1 VPNGR
6 RGTRISCKIPLTITG
21 LDAAHLFSEPCTAI
35 LVNLQ
40 GCAARSG
47 QPLEVGTEVRLE
59 GLPAGS
65 NVTARV
71 VNCISPGK
79 YEKFWLLGLA
89 LDEPGNVWGIE
100 TPPEDWHSEAM
111 TVEGQEHLETRRVLK
126 TTPTEGSSNSVRRP
140 TENTVFNGSATLCH
154 SKAFA
159 LSFPEATDLAF
170 AKPAPSA
177 RPLILCLEDDESYLR
192 LRKAVL
198 EQNGYNVI
206 GVSAEKD
213 ALSTLRE
220 APVCMVLA
228 DHMLRGT
235 TGTALAA
242 KMKRIKPDVPVV
254 LYSGKQPETLANV
267 DVFINKDVSTQE
279 FLSLVRDVMKRY
291 SS

>member
-1 VPNGR
+1 MISVPSGR

-21 LDAAHLFSEPCTAI
+21 LDSARPFSEPCTAI
-35 LVNLQ
+35 LVNPQ
-40 GCAARSG
+40 GCAARFG
-47 QPLEVGTEVRLE
+47 RPLEVGAAVRLE

-79 YEKFWLLGLA
+79 YEKFWLVGLA

-100 TPPEDWHSEAM
+100 TPPEDWDKDTS
-111 TVEGQEHLETRRVLK
+111 T
-126 TTPTEGSSNSVRRP
+126 
-140 TENTVFNGSATLCH
+140 
-154 SKAFA
+154 A
-159 LSFPEATDLAF
+159 LALPSGAATDL
-170 AKPAPSA
+170 PSQTLTSHV
-177 RPLILCLEDDESYLR
+177 RPLILCLEDEASYLR

-198 EQNGYNVI
+198 EKNGYNVI
-206 GVSAEKD
+206 GVNAAKD
-213 ALSTLRE
+213 ALDTLRE

-242 KMKRIKPDVPVV
+242 EMKLIKPDVPVV
-254 LYSGKQPETLANV
+254 LYSGQQPETLTNV
-267 DVFINKDVSTQE
+267 DVFIKKDVSTQD
-279 FLSLVRDVMKRY
+279 FLGLVRDVMKRY

>member
-1 VPNGR
+1 VSKGR

-21 LDAAHLFSEPCTAI
+21 LDAAHPFSEAGTAI
-35 LVNLQ
+35 LVNPQ
-40 GCAARSG
+40 GCAVRSG

-59 GLPAGS
+59 GLPVGS

-71 VNCISPGK
+71 LNCISPGK

-100 TPPEDWHSEAM
+100 TPPQDWLA
-111 TVEGQEHLETRRVLK
+111 ETSVLPNSD
-126 TTPTEGSSNSVRRP
+126 PTEADSGSVRGH
-140 TENTVFNGSATLCH
+140 TENTVFTDSATLCH
-154 SKAFA
+154 SKTFA
-159 LSFPEATDLAF
+159 ASPWDTTDLALK
-170 AKPAPSA
+170 KPTPSA
-177 RPLILCLEDDESYLR
+177 RPLILCLEDNESYLR

-198 EQNGYNVI
+198 EKEGYNVI
-206 GVSAEKD
+206 GVSTEKE
-213 ALSTLRE
+213 ALSTLRD

-235 TGTALAA
+235 TGVALAA
-242 KMKRIKPDVPVV
+242 KMKVIKPGVPVI

-279 FLSLVRDVMKRY
+279 FLGLVRNVVKRY

>member
-1 VPNGR
+1 MPNGR
-6 RGTRISCKIPLTITG
+6 HSTRISCKIPLTITG
-21 LDAAHLFSEPCTAI
+21 LDAAHPFSEPGTAI

-40 GCAARSG
+40 GCAVRSG
-47 QPLEVGTEVRLE
+47 QPLEVGAAVRLD
-59 GLPAGS
+59 GLPAGR

-100 TPPEDWHSEAM
+100 TPPEDWH
-111 TVEGQEHLETRRVLK
+111 TETRVLP
-126 TTPTEGSSNSVRRP
+126 TTETTDGNSSSVRRA
-140 TENTVFNGSATLCH
+140 TQNTVFNGSATLCH

-159 LSFPEATDLAF
+159 LSSPEATDLAS

-220 APVCMVLA
+220 APVCLVLA

-267 DVFINKDVSTQE
+267 DVFINKEVSTRD
-279 FLSLVRDVMKRY
+279 FLGLVRDVMKRY